1 MWGENDQL
9 SKVGE
14 KTKIVSGYLDETVK
28 SKSQII
34 IWFPWEIIASSK
46 YKGFTIV
53 VGVGDVDVG
62 IDYGRRAS
70 LQDGIR

>member
-28 SKSQII
+28 SKSQIK